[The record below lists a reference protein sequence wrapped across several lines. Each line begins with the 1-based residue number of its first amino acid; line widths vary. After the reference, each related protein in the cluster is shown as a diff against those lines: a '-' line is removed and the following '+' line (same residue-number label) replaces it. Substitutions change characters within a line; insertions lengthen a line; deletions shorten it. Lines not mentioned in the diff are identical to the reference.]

1 MVISGTATASERSA
15 ADTTWLLPHTLS
27 GDPNSNGRYAPSLP
41 SSSICDFHKWRMLWQ
56 LVMMDYERVVLIGW
70 LGSFVDIQHGAIL
83 KSGPSGSL
91 LFQTKHVLYL
101 RVLTLEAQVRV
112 SEHSV
117 HTTHHGAAH
126 YSRHGRPIAYG
137 FRGSPSHADRSIAED
152 GVVPRWRDQDS
163 RTGVRHV
170 PSAVEGTENEPDLSA
185 PRGASVNGTTDTE
198 WMTDT
203 QWDPFYTIAQ
213 RVIELRSRYAG
224 HPTYAFAQSFGR
236 LKLSVNRER
245 FRTIAKQ
252 TNCLRR
258 AAINDSTLATYAKK
272 FRHWTKYL

>member
-112 SEHSV
+112 
-117 HTTHHGAAH
+117 
-126 YSRHGRPIAYG
+126 R
-137 FRGSPSHADRSIAED
+137 
-152 GVVPRWRDQDS
+152 
-163 RTGVRHV
+163 
-170 PSAVEGTENEPDLSA
+170 
-185 PRGASVNGTTDTE
+185 
-198 WMTDT
+198 
-203 QWDPFYTIAQ
+203 
-213 RVIELRSRYAG
+213 
-224 HPTYAFAQSFGR
+224 
-236 LKLSVNRER
+236 
-245 FRTIAKQ
+245 
-252 TNCLRR
+252 
-258 AAINDSTLATYAKK
+258 
-272 FRHWTKYL
+272 

>member
-163 RTGVRHV
+163 RTG
-170 PSAVEGTENEPDLSA
+170 NEPDLSA

>member
-163 RTGVRHV
+163 RTGLIY
-170 PSAVEGTENEPDLSA
+170 ENEDAGVPMNDRPDRFRRLGSDA
-185 PRGASVNGTTDTE
+185 RR
-198 WMTDT
+198 
-203 QWDPFYTIAQ
+203 AQ
-213 RVIELRSRYAG
+213 R
-224 HPTYAFAQSFGR
+224 Q
-236 LKLSVNRER
+236 
-245 FRTIAKQ
+245 
-252 TNCLRR
+252 CL
-258 AAINDSTLATYAKK
+258 
-272 FRHWTKYL
+272 